1 MIQPQDEDEM
11 NPNSMIQSQDDS
23 EDEDENVP
31 YDSQDG
37 TSKLSLYLLGS
48 LS

>member
-1 MIQPQDEDEM
+1 
-11 NPNSMIQSQDDS
+11 MIQSQDDS
-23 EDEDENVP
+23 EDEDEDED